1 MRTLTTTPNT
11 TGHSGE
17 PRLAAIASWAV
28 LAASFALS
36 ASTWIAM
43 AVLSGFT
50 STATLPVID
59 VTLRVAW
66 LMPVAIDGYV
76 VVALVL
82 WMSNV
87 PASVAEFA
95 KKNTYGAAGIGIA
108 AQSAYH
114 LLMTQSET
122 NQSWRVVL
130 AAVVGALPPAVA
142 ALAVHMRALIRR
154 EIDRTPVA
162 SGPAPADK
170 PVRTTTPVPVP
181 AAPDPAQIPAPTLPA
196 VATPSITAPRP
207 ADPEPS
213 TTPAAPPQP
222 ATAPRTEPVPT
233 PADIAARVTPSPTS
247 IPLRP
252 TATRPATAGTSKPSP
267 RKTAPTAPAG
277 PLAASAVDTPV
288 TEPKP
293 AQLSLPLPVDPAL
306 LAKAREI
313 ATQYRTEHGTGITAN
328 QLAARARV
336 NTEQAAQALA
346 VLNLGPNSPTTP
358 IPTVNGTTVKAAR

>member
-1 MRTLTTTPNT
+1 MRTVATTPNT
-11 TGHSGE
+11 IGGTGE
-17 PRLAAIASWAV
+17 PRLASIASWAV

-43 AVLSGFT
+43 AIVAGFT

-87 PASVAEFA
+87 PATVAAFA
-95 KKNTYGAAGIGIA
+95 KKNTYGAAGVGIA

-122 NQSWRVVL
+122 NQLWRVAL

-154 EIDRTPVA
+154 ETDRTTVA
-162 SGPAPADK
+162 SG
-170 PVRTTTPVPVP
+170 TTPATAPPVSTP
-181 AAPDPAQIPAPTLPA
+181 AATPITIAAPTLPT

-207 ADPEPS
+207 ADPKPTEPPAP
-213 TTPAAPPQP
+213 TPEPVP
-222 ATAPRTEPVPT
+222 ATRTEPAPT
-233 PADIAARVTPSPTS
+233 PADVAARVTPSPTT

-252 TATRPATAGTSKPSP
+252 TATRPATADVSKPKP
-267 RKTAPTAPAG
+267 RKTAPTAPAT
-277 PLAASAVDTPV
+277 PLAASAADTPV

-293 AQLSLPLPVDPAL
+293 AQLPLPLPVDPAL

-313 ATQYRTEHGTGITAN
+313 ATQYRTETGTGIKAG
-328 QLAARARV
+328 QLAARLRV
-336 NTEQAAQALA
+336 NSELATQALA
-346 VLNLGPNSPTTP
+346 VLDLGPDSPTTP
-358 IPTVNGTTVKAAR
+358 IPTVNGRPVKAAR

>member
-1 MRTLTTTPNT
+1 MTNLNNHTGRT
-11 TGHSGE
+11 GE
-17 PRLAAIASWAV
+17 PRLAAFASWAV

-50 STATLPVID
+50 SAATLPVID
-59 VTLRVAW
+59 VTLKVAW

-87 PASVAEFA
+87 PATVAEFA

-122 NQSWRVVL
+122 DQSWRVVL

-162 SGPAPADK
+162 SGTAPANE
-170 PVRTTTPVPVP
+170 PARTATSVSVP
-181 AAPDPAQIPAPTLPA
+181 AVPDPVQAPAPTLPA
-196 VATPSITAPRP
+196 GATPSITAPRP
-207 ADPEPS
+207 ADTPQPS
-213 TTPAAPPQP
+213 TTPAVTPEPVT
-222 ATAPRTEPVPT
+222 ATRTEPVPT
-233 PADIAARVTPSPTS
+233 PADVAVRVTPSPTKV
-247 IPLRP
+247 PLRP
-252 TATRPATAGTSKPSP
+252 TATRPAAAGASKPRP
-267 RKTAPTAPAG
+267 RRTASTAPAQ
-277 PLAASAVDTPV
+277 PLAASALDISV

-306 LAKAREI
+306 LVKAREI
-313 ATQYRTEHGTGITAN
+313 ATQYRTEHGTPITAN

-346 VLNLGPNSPTTP
+346 VLDLGPHSPTTP
-358 IPTVNGTTVKAAR
+358 VPTVNGTTVKAAR

>member
-1 MRTLTTTPNT
+1 MTAPVNPTGRT
-11 TGHSGE
+11 GE

-43 AVLSGFT
+43 AVLAGFT
-50 STATLPVID
+50 SAATLPVID
-59 VTLRVAW
+59 VTVRVAW

-87 PASVAEFA
+87 PATVAEFA

-108 AQSAYH
+108 VQSAYH

-122 NQSWRVVL
+122 DQSWRVVL

-154 EIDRTPVA
+154 ENDRTPVTV
-162 SGPAPADK
+162 SG
-170 PVRTTTPVPVP
+170 TTPVTAPPVSTPAATPITVP
-181 AAPDPAQIPAPTLPA
+181 ASTLPT
-196 VATPSITAPRP
+196 VAAPSITAPRP
-207 ADPEPS
+207 ADPAPIEE
-213 TTPAAPPQP
+213 PAATPEP
-222 ATAPRTEPVPT
+222 ATATRPEPVPT
-233 PADIAARVTPSPTS
+233 PAEVATRVTPSPTS

-252 TATRPATAGTSKPSP
+252 TPVRPAASVSKPKP
-267 RKTAPTAPAG
+267 RKTAPTVPAE
-277 PLAASAVDTPV
+277 PLAASAADIPV

-293 AQLSLPLPVDPAL
+293 AQLPLPLPVDPAL

-313 ATQYRTEHGTGITAN
+313 ATQYRAETGGPIKAG
-328 QLAARARV
+328 QLAARLRV
-336 NTEQAAQALA
+336 NSEQAAQALA
-346 VLNLGPNSPTTP
+346 VLALGPDNPSTP
-358 IPTVNGTTVKAAR
+358 IPAANGTPVKATR

>member
-1 MRTLTTTPNT
+1 MTTTTNTTTNT
-11 TGHSGE
+11 TGRTGE

-43 AVLSGFT
+43 AVLAGFT
-50 STATLPVID
+50 GTIHISLFD

-82 WMSNV
+82 WMSPV
-87 PASVAEFA
+87 PATVAAFA

-114 LLMTQSET
+114 LLATQSET
-122 NQSWRVVL
+122 DQLWRVVL
-130 AAVVGALPPAVA
+130 AAIVGALPPAVA

-154 EIDRTPVA
+154 ETDRTPVTT
-162 SGPAPADK
+162 SGTAPATVP
-170 PVRTTTPVPVP
+170 PVST
-181 AAPDPAQIPAPTLPA
+181 AAPTPITVTAPTLPA
-196 VATPSITAPRP
+196 VSTPRLAAPRP
-207 ADPEPS
+207 AD
-213 TTPAAPPQP
+213 TPAPSEEPAPTPESVT
-222 ATAPRTEPVPT
+222 ATRTDLVPT
-233 PADIAARVTPSPTS
+233 PAEVAARVTPSPTS

-252 TATRPATAGTSKPSP
+252 TATRPAAGISKPRP
-267 RKTAPTAPAG
+267 RKPQPTAPAG
-277 PLAASAVDTPV
+277 PLAASAADIPV

-293 AQLSLPLPVDPAL
+293 AQLALPLPVDPGL
-306 LAKAREI
+306 LGKAREI
-313 ATQYRTEHGTGITAN
+313 ATQYRTEHGTPITAN
-328 QLAARARV
+328 QLAARLRV

-346 VLNLGPNSPTTP
+346 VLDLGPNSPTTK
-358 IPTVNGTTVKAAR
+358 IPTVNGTPLKVAR